1 VTGFDP
7 ATQRRQLDPYCPV
20 RRLTSAYPP
29 ILMVHG
35 TADTDVPYEESAA
48 MARGLARL
56 KVPHQ
61 LITVRGAGHGLA
73 GGDKKM
79 VADAHRRA
87 LAFIRKHL
95 K

>member
-1 VTGFDP
+1 
-7 ATQRRQLDPYCPV
+7 
-20 RRLTSAYPP
+20 
-29 ILMVHG
+29 MVHG
-35 TADTDVPYEESAA
+35 TADTDVPYEESVA

-73 GGDKKM
+73 GGEKTM

-87 LAFIRKHL
+87 LAFIRQHL